1 MSSATPPESLVD
13 AALAVEALLVT
24 SDRPLSTEQ
33 LADAARAQP
42 GSVLD
47 AADVEAAIASLNA
60 DYERTGRSFRI
71 EKVAG
76 GYRLMT
82 LPEFAPVIAAHQKA
96 RASTRLSKA
105 AIETL
110 AIIAYRQPVTRA
122 EVEAIRGVA
131 CGETIK
137 TLMERRLVTIKGR
150 AEEVG
155 RPMLYGTTKQFLDA
169 FGLSSLKDLPATG
182 ELPDGS

>member
-1 MSSATPPESLVD
+1 MSSATPSVSLVD

-24 SDRPLSTEQ
+24 SDRALPAAQ
-33 LADAARAQP
+33 LADAVR
-42 GSVLD
+42 GSHGSALD
-47 AADVEAAIASLNA
+47 AAEVEAAIASLNA
-60 DYERTGRSFRI
+60 EYERTGRSFRV

-82 LPEFAPVIAAHQKA
+82 LPEFAPVIAAHHKA
-96 RASTRLSKA
+96 RASTKLSKA

-137 TLMERRLVTIKGR
+137 TLMDRRLVTIRGR

-182 ELPDGS
+182 ELVQGT